1 MTDAAQTTLFPAA
14 SRPPRG
20 GPSSSGH
27 DRPAQTTVP
36 ARPTPTSL
44 LTGGCPEGG
53 RWPEV
58 KHDGT
63 IAAHQYPKWDA
74 KSRRGRCAG
83 TNQPPTRLAW
93 REPI

>member
-1 MTDAAQTTLFPAA
+1 MTGRA
-14 SRPPRG
+14 STG

-27 DRPAQTTVP
+27 DRPA
-36 ARPTPTSL
+36 PTSL
-44 LTGGCPEGG
+44 LTGGCPECG
-53 RWPEV
+53 RWPKV

-74 KSRRGRCAG
+74 KNRRGRCAG